1 MTSRL
6 LVAIP
11 GIAIILLAVALGGP
25 VFALFALA
33 VAIGALCGP
42 RDTPR
47 RLPRCCLRCG

>member
-33 VAIGALCGP
+33 VAIGALFEF
-42 RDTPR
+42 
-47 RLPRCCLRCG
+47 